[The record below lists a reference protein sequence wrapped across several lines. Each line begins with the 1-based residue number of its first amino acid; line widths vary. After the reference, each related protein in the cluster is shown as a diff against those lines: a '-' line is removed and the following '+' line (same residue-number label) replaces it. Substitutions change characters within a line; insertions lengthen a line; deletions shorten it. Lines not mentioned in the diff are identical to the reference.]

1 MQISHCNET
10 RFRQL
15 DAKNAF
21 SQPCPQRIFLLEKED
36 RKETLKM
43 TSKSLLGVLFLS
55 TCNYDIM
62 KKRKTIVALFERKRY
77 IYEIYQSVVFLRSTQ
92 EQRKQ
97 VSYYLCLHCR
107 CRKRKN
113 LHSNEHYHRLNQH
126 KVLL

>member
-62 KKRKTIVALFERKRY
+62 KKRKIIVKTGIVRAEA
-77 IYEIYQSVVFLRSTQ
+77 IYL
-92 EQRKQ
+92 
-97 VSYYLCLHCR
+97 
-107 CRKRKN
+107 
-113 LHSNEHYHRLNQH
+113 
-126 KVLL
+126 